1 MRWQLSPRVRAAL
14 HAVVQWGGETS
25 VGLIPLLAFEMMH
38 RYASVRADIFRCT
51 DTKPPFF
58 SGCIPVV
65 ESVSQEMCILTV
77 VISGLS
83 LLSVVNIG
91 PTRRQATNTVLTYV
105 LIVMTILALL
115 GGMLLYAIFGA
126 HIDREAGGVTAGV
139 LGLALAGSLF
149 LALEGA
155 ILDA

>member
-1 MRWQLSPRVRAAL
+1 MRWQLSPRWRAAL
-14 HAVVQWGGETS
+14 HAVVQWAGETC

-38 RYASVRADIFRCT
+38 KYASVRGDM
-51 DTKPPFF
+51 
-58 SGCIPVV
+58 V
-65 ESVSQEMCILTV
+65 ESISQEMCILTV

-91 PTRRQATNTVLTYV
+91 PQRRHAANTVLTYV

-115 GGMLLYAIFGA
+115 AGMLLYAIFGA
-126 HIDREAGGVTAGV
+126 HIDREAENVTAGV
-139 LGLALAGSLF
+139 LAVALIGSLF
-149 LALEGA
+149 LSLEGA